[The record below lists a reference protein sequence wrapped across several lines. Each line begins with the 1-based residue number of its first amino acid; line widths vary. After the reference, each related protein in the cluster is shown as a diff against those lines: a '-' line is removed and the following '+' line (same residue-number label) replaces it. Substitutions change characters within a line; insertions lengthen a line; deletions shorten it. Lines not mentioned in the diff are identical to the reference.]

1 MQSPEDLRATKQIKA
16 AARAVVVLQVGLR
29 AGSQQLVGS
38 IKMLS
43 DPKDFSHPCIE
54 AFLAEYPHDLLS
66 GESRLYV
73 SDDALAAA
81 DAKAAAIE
89 TKHRQNVLF
98 ECKRIYFHCSS
109 LQRQAEASLSSEG
122 SIDVLQENPSE

>member
-1 MQSPEDLRATKQIKA
+1 MVA
-16 AARAVVVLQVGLR
+16 LQVGLR

-38 IKMLS
+38 IKMLN
-43 DPKDFSHPCIE
+43 DPTEFNHRCID
-54 AFLAEYPHDLLS
+54 AFLAEYPHDLPS

-122 SIDVLQENPSE
+122 SIDVLQENLSE